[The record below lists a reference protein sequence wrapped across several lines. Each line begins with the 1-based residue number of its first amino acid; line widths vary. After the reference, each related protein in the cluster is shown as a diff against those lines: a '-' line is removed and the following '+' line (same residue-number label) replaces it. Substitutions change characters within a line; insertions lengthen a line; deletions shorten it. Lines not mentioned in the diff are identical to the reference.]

1 MKIIV
6 VGGVAGGASAAA
18 KMARLDCNAEIV
30 MYERG
35 EYISFA
41 NCGLPYH
48 IGNVIKQ
55 RDSLM
60 VMTPKKFKGRTGID
74 ARIKQEVTQIDPIN
88 KQVTVA
94 NLETGESMV
103 ESYDKLV
110 LATGSSPLVPS
121 LPGLDDPDVMTL
133 WTIPDMDK
141 IKAKVDAGI
150 KHAVVVGGGF
160 IGLEVVE
167 NLVERGVKVTLVEM
181 LPQVL
186 PPLDPEMAGMLED
199 ELVVKGVQLKLN
211 SAVTGISRGDDGL
224 QVEIKD
230 ADPIKTDLVIMSVG
244 VRPNSQLAAEAGLE
258 LGERKGVKVN
268 SFLQTSNPDI
278 YAVGD
283 VIEVTDLV
291 MDQPA
296 MIPLA
301 GPANRQGRIAANNIF
316 GAKEEYKGSLGTSIC
331 KVFELDAASTGANE
345 KRLKQAGKEYLKTYI
360 VPQSHAS
367 YYPGAQPMILKL
379 LFEPNGQILGA
390 QIVGR
395 DGVDKRIDIIATAIR
410 NNLTIDD
417 LAELE
422 LAYAPPY
429 GSAKDP
435 VNYAG
440 FVAGNIINGVSLPVY
455 PDAMP
460 ENSLIL
466 DIREP
471 EEITCGAFP
480 GALEIPLGTLR
491 NNLDK
496 IPKDKILVTTCK
508 LGLRGYLAE
517 CYLREQGFDV
527 RNLSG
532 GYMVWKLFN
541 RDEITVS
548 PSVGGACL
556 QSPNTLVPKNEIQAA
571 KEIDACGLQC
581 PGPIVQVKNSIDAMA
596 DGEVLKITA
605 SDSGFAHDL
614 PAWCSSTG
622 NKLITINEENGII
635 TAMVSKGAA
644 EMTTVSNDPVKKRTT
659 IVLFSG
665 DLDKAMAAFI
675 IATGFASLGHEV
687 SIFCTF
693 WGLNVLRK
701 DNPPPVKKDFL
712 SKMFGMMMPRG
723 AKKLALS
730 KMHMMGCGTAM
741 MKYVM
746 NSKNVDSLP
755 DLISK
760 ARLMGVN
767 LLACEMAMNVMGLGK
782 EELLDGIESV
792 GVANFAALAEK
803 SGPTLFI

>member
-35 EYISFA
+35 EHISFA

-60 VMTPKKFKGRTGID
+60 VMTPKKFKDRTGID
-74 ARIKQEVTQIDPIN
+74 ARIKQEVTKIDPVN

-94 NLETGESMV
+94 DLETGESTV
-103 ESYDKLV
+103 DSYDKLV

-121 LPGLDDPDVMTL
+121 LPGLDDPDVMSL

-167 NLVERGVKVTLVEM
+167 NLIERGVKVTLVEM

-211 SAVTGISRGDDGL
+211 SAVTAVTRGGDGL

-244 VRPNSQLAAEAGLE
+244 IRPNSQLAAEAGLE

-268 SFLQTSNPDI
+268 SSLQTSNPDI

-331 KVFELDAASTGANE
+331 KVFDLDAASTGANE

-379 LFEPNGQILGA
+379 LFEQNGRILGA

-410 NNLTIDD
+410 NNLTVDD

-440 FVAGNIINGVSLPVY
+440 FVAGNIISGVSLPVY

-480 GALEIPLGTLR
+480 DALEISLGTLR

-532 GYMVWKLFN
+532 GYMVWKLFY
-541 RDEITVS
+541 RDEITVPTS
-548 PSVGGACL
+548 GAVACQ
-556 QSPNTLVPKNEIQAA
+556 QSPNTLVPKSEIQAA

-596 DGEVLKITA
+596 DGEVLKVTA

-635 TAMVSKGAA
+635 TAMSAK
-644 EMTTVSNDPVKKRTT
+644 E
-659 IVLFSG
+659 
-665 DLDKAMAAFI
+665 
-675 IATGFASLGHEV
+675 
-687 SIFCTF
+687 
-693 WGLNVLRK
+693 LRK
-701 DNPPPVKKDFL
+701 
-712 SKMFGMMMPRG
+712 
-723 AKKLALS
+723 
-730 KMHMMGCGTAM
+730 
-741 MKYVM
+741 
-746 NSKNVDSLP
+746 
-755 DLISK
+755 
-760 ARLMGVN
+760 
-767 LLACEMAMNVMGLGK
+767 
-782 EELLDGIESV
+782 
-792 GVANFAALAEK
+792 
-803 SGPTLFI
+803 

>member
-18 KMARLDCNAEIV
+18 KMARLDSSAEII
-30 MYERG
+30 MFERG

-60 VMTPKKFKGRTGID
+60 VMTPQNFKGRTGID
-74 ARIKQEVTQIDPIN
+74 VRVQQEVVSVNPENNEIIV
-88 KQVTVA
+88 K
-94 NLETGESMV
+94 NLEDGSTYTEK
-103 ESYDKLV
+103 YDKLL

-121 LPGLDDPDVMTL
+121 LPGLDDPDVLTL

-141 IKAKVDAGI
+141 IKAKVDEGI

-160 IGLEVVE
+160 IGLEVAE

-186 PPLDPEMAGMLED
+186 PPLDQEMAGILED
-199 ELVVKGVQLKLN
+199 ELVAKGIEVKLN
-211 SAVTGISRGDDGL
+211 RAVAGVAREDKEL
-224 QVEIKD
+224 VVEIKD
-230 ADPIKTDLVIMSVG
+230 ADSIKTDLVVLSVG
-244 VRPNSQLAAEAGLE
+244 VRPNSQLAETAGLD
-258 LGERKGVKVN
+258 LGERRGIKVD
-268 SFLQTSNPDI
+268 SGLQTSNPDI

-291 MDQPA
+291 MEQPA

-301 GPANRQGRIAANNIF
+301 GPANRQGRIVANNIF
-316 GAKEEYKGSLGTSIC
+316 GAKEEYKGSLGTAIC
-331 KVFELDAASTGANE
+331 KVFELDAASVGANE
-345 KRLKQAGKEYLKTYI
+345 KRLKQAGREYLKTYI

-379 LFEPNGQILGA
+379 LFEKSGKILGA
-390 QIVGR
+390 QVVGR

-410 NNLTIDD
+410 NGMTVDD

-440 FVAGNIINGVSLPVY
+440 FVAGNIINGISQPVY
-455 PDAMP
+455 ADALP

-466 DIREP
+466 DVREP
-471 EEITCGAFP
+471 EEIACGAYP
-480 GALEIPLGTLR
+480 ESLDIPLGSLR

-496 IPKDKILVTTCK
+496 IPKDKIIVSTCK
-508 LGLRGYLAE
+508 VGLRGYLAE
-517 CYLREQGFDV
+517 CYLREHGFDV

-532 GYMVWKLFN
+532 GYVVWKLFN
-541 RDEITVS
+541 RDKSVVPIAQSQACEVTPAPEVVVS
-548 PSVGGACL
+548 TTAS
-556 QSPNTLVPKNEIQAA
+556 

-581 PGPIVQVKNSIDAMA
+581 PGPIVQVKNTIDTMA
-596 DGEVLKITA
+596 EGELLKVTA
-605 SDSGFAHDL
+605 SDAGFVNDL
-614 PAWCSSTG
+614 PAWCDSTG
-622 NKLITINEENGII
+622 NQLVSINQEKGII
-635 TAMVSKGAA
+635 TAMVSKGASD
-644 EMTTVSNDPVKKRTT
+644 MTTVSNDSINKRTT

-665 DLDKAMAAFI
+665 DFDKAMAAFI
-675 IATGFASLGHEV
+675 MATGFASLGHEV
-687 SIFCTF
+687 SVFCTF

-701 DNPPPVKKDFL
+701 DNPPPVKKDIL

-730 KMHMMGCGTAM
+730 KMHMMGCGTGM
-741 MKYVM
+741 MKHVM

-755 DLISK
+755 ELIGK
-760 ARLMGVN
+760 ARLMGVR
-767 LLACEMAMNVMGLGK
+767 LLACDMAMNVMGLSK
-782 EELLDGIESV
+782 EELLDDIESV
-792 GVANFAALAEK
+792 GVAKFAALAEK

>member
-74 ARIKQEVTQIDPIN
+74 ARIKQEVTKIDPVN

-94 NLETGESMV
+94 NLETGETTF

-110 LATGSSPLVPS
+110 LATGSSPLVPP

-211 SAVTGISRGDDGL
+211 SAVTAVSRGAEGL
-224 QVEIKD
+224 QVEIKG
-230 ADPIKTDLVIMSVG
+230 ADPIRTDLVIMSVG

-379 LFEPNGQILGA
+379 LFEQNGQILGA

-410 NNLTIDD
+410 NNLTVDD

-466 DIREP
+466 DVREP
-471 EEITCGAFP
+471 DEIACGAFP
-480 GALEIPLGTLR
+480 GALEISLGTIR

-496 IPKDKILVTTCK
+496 IPKDKILVSTCK

-517 CYLREQGFDV
+517 CYLREQGFEV

-541 RDEITVS
+541 RDEITVPTS
-548 PSVGGACL
+548 GSGACL
-556 QSPNTLVPKNEIQAA
+556 QSPNTLVPKDEIQAA

-596 DGEVLKITA
+596 DGEVLKVTA

-701 DNPPPVKKDFL
+701 DNPPPVKKDIL

-782 EELLDGIESV
+782 EELLDGIEAV

>member
-1 MKIIV
+1 
-6 VGGVAGGASAAA
+6 
-18 KMARLDCNAEIV
+18 
-30 MYERG
+30 
-35 EYISFA
+35 
-41 NCGLPYH
+41 
-48 IGNVIKQ
+48 
-55 RDSLM
+55 
-60 VMTPKKFKGRTGID
+60 
-74 ARIKQEVTQIDPIN
+74 
-88 KQVTVA
+88 
-94 NLETGESMV
+94 
-103 ESYDKLV
+103 
-110 LATGSSPLVPS
+110 
-121 LPGLDDPDVMTL
+121 
-133 WTIPDMDK
+133 
-141 IKAKVDAGI
+141 
-150 KHAVVVGGGF
+150 
-160 IGLEVVE
+160 
-167 NLVERGVKVTLVEM
+167 
-181 LPQVL
+181 
-186 PPLDPEMAGMLED
+186 
-199 ELVVKGVQLKLN
+199 
-211 SAVTGISRGDDGL
+211 
-224 QVEIKD
+224 
-230 ADPIKTDLVIMSVG
+230 
-244 VRPNSQLAAEAGLE
+244 
-258 LGERKGVKVN
+258 
-268 SFLQTSNPDI
+268 
-278 YAVGD
+278 
-283 VIEVTDLV
+283 
-291 MDQPA
+291 
-296 MIPLA
+296 
-301 GPANRQGRIAANNIF
+301 
-316 GAKEEYKGSLGTSIC
+316 
-331 KVFELDAASTGANE
+331 
-345 KRLKQAGKEYLKTYI
+345 
-360 VPQSHAS
+360 
-367 YYPGAQPMILKL
+367 
-379 LFEPNGQILGA
+379 
-390 QIVGR
+390 
-395 DGVDKRIDIIATAIR
+395 
-410 NNLTIDD
+410 
-417 LAELE
+417 
-422 LAYAPPY
+422 
-429 GSAKDP
+429 
-435 VNYAG
+435 
-440 FVAGNIINGVSLPVY
+440 
-455 PDAMP
+455 MP

-466 DIREP
+466 DVREP
-471 EEITCGAFP
+471 DEIACGAFP
-480 GALEIPLGTLR
+480 DALEISLGTIR

-496 IPKDKILVTTCK
+496 IPKDKILVSTCK

-548 PSVGGACL
+548 PSAGGACL

-596 DGEVLKITA
+596 DGEVLKVTA

-782 EELLDGIESV
+782 EELLDGIEAV

>member
-74 ARIKQEVTQIDPIN
+74 ARIKQEVTQIDPVN

-94 NLETGESMV
+94 NLENGESTV

-167 NLVERGVKVTLVEM
+167 NLVERGVKVALVEM

-211 SAVTGISRGDDGL
+211 SAVTAVSRGDDGL

-244 VRPNSQLAAEAGLE
+244 VRPNSQLASEAGLE

-345 KRLKQAGKEYLKTYI
+345 KRLKQVGKEYLKTYI

-367 YYPGAQPMILKL
+367 
-379 LFEPNGQILGA
+379 E
-390 QIVGR
+390 
-395 DGVDKRIDIIATAIR
+395 IA
-410 NNLTIDD
+410 
-417 LAELE
+417 
-422 LAYAPPY
+422 
-429 GSAKDP
+429 
-435 VNYAG
+435 
-440 FVAGNIINGVSLPVY
+440 F
-455 PDAMP
+455 
-460 ENSLIL
+460 
-466 DIREP
+466 
-471 EEITCGAFP
+471 
-480 GALEIPLGTLR
+480 
-491 NNLDK
+491 
-496 IPKDKILVTTCK
+496 
-508 LGLRGYLAE
+508 
-517 CYLREQGFDV
+517 
-527 RNLSG
+527 
-532 GYMVWKLFN
+532 
-541 RDEITVS
+541 
-548 PSVGGACL
+548 
-556 QSPNTLVPKNEIQAA
+556 
-571 KEIDACGLQC
+571 
-581 PGPIVQVKNSIDAMA
+581 
-596 DGEVLKITA
+596 
-605 SDSGFAHDL
+605 
-614 PAWCSSTG
+614 
-622 NKLITINEENGII
+622 
-635 TAMVSKGAA
+635 
-644 EMTTVSNDPVKKRTT
+644 
-659 IVLFSG
+659 
-665 DLDKAMAAFI
+665 
-675 IATGFASLGHEV
+675 
-687 SIFCTF
+687 
-693 WGLNVLRK
+693 
-701 DNPPPVKKDFL
+701 
-712 SKMFGMMMPRG
+712 
-723 AKKLALS
+723 
-730 KMHMMGCGTAM
+730 
-741 MKYVM
+741 
-746 NSKNVDSLP
+746 
-755 DLISK
+755 
-760 ARLMGVN
+760 
-767 LLACEMAMNVMGLGK
+767 
-782 EELLDGIESV
+782 
-792 GVANFAALAEK
+792 
-803 SGPTLFI
+803 